1 MGHNKQVEALFVA
14 ESKGDVE
21 AIVELMAEDA
31 VLLMGCLR
39 LQDRNAKVRYK
50 GKQEIRDLYSEQV
63 KVRGN
68 FSIEAVN
75 YIQEADMVA
84 AEWIVK
90 RGQNA
95 MNVRRGVDVFRF
107 RDDKII
113 HGVVYVDLA
122 SLPDFRS

>member
-1 MGHNKQVEALFVA
+1 MDHKKQVEALFAA
-14 ESKGDVE
+14 ESRGDVE
-21 AIVELMAEDA
+21 AIVELMAKDA

-39 LQDRNAKVRYK
+39 IEDRNAKVRYK

-90 RGQNA
+90 RGRNGID
-95 MNVRRGVDVFRF
+95 VRRGVDVFRF

-113 HGVVYVDLA
+113 QGVVYVDLA
-122 SLPDFRS
+122 SLPDFYS